1 MMKAAMSSSVS
12 QILKKIEYS
21 ADAAQP
27 RLNQKELA
35 YELEAVQDWR
45 TLSDLASAWR
55 DIGWGNNVSYS
66 RKVFIPLTHLCRD
79 VCHYCTFAKAPRVVG
94 PAFLTVEQALEIARA
109 GAAAGC
115 REALFTLG
123 DRPEARYAAARE
135 ALQQLGHASTAS
147 YVAEVAQRVR
157 AETGLLPHFNMGVLS
172 AAEYQALRPHA
183 PSFGIMLETASERLS
198 ERGGPHYGSPDK
210 HPAVRLETMRLA
222 GEAHIPI
229 TSGIL
234 IGIGETR
241 RERLE
246 SLFALRDL
254 HDRYGHLQEVIVQ
267 NFRAKAGTKMVN
279 APEPS
284 MDELCWTTAAARLIL
299 GSAMSIQVPPNL
311 FEGDLTD
318 LIRAGINDWGGV
330 SPITPDHV
338 NPEAPWP
345 HLERLSDVT
354 ARGGKVLVER
364 LTVYPQYIDARDQ
377 WVDPGL
383 HRDLLLHSDCGG
395 LARTDGKWIA
405 GSSTATDISSLQ
417 MQTTIPNAD
426 SISPQTIDIVNK
438 CLSGDRLEEADL
450 VHLFKVRGND
460 FAYVTQTANR
470 LRQETNGDNITYV
483 VNRNINYTNVCQYH
497 CNFCAFSKGRV
508 EESLREKPYIVELD
522 EIRRRVREA
531 WDRGATEVCLQGG
544 IHPDYTGHT
553 YLDIC
558 SAAKTE
564 CPDIHIHAFSPL
576 EIMHGAQ
583 SLGRTVKAFLSDLKK
598 AGLST
603 LPGTAAEILDDE
615 VRRQIC
621 PDKLNTQEWL
631 TVIRTAHE
639 LGLRTTATIMFG
651 HVESYRHWAQHIL
664 KLIELQRNTRG
675 LTEFVPLPFVHEE
688 APLFRRNR
696 SHQGPTLREAVLMHT
711 VGRLAFHGL
720 IDNIQTSWVK
730 MGEQG
735 SQLCLQAGVNDLGG
749 TLMNESISRA
759 AGAAHGQE
767 LPPVA
772 MAALAAR
779 LGRTAVQRTTLYG
792 RVSIERQQ
800 AAQAALPLTPVKYVK
815 AGRLVRGEGHQVLRT
830 VAS

>member
-1 MMKAAMSSSVS
+1 MPNLVS
-12 QILKKIEYS
+12 NPIYRMIQEVERS
-21 ADAAQP
+21 AKGSQP
-27 RLNQKELA
+27 RLDDKALA

-45 TLSDLASAWR
+45 ELAGLASAWR
-55 DIGWGNNVSYS
+55 DIGWGNVITYS

-79 VCHYCTFAKAPRVVG
+79 VCHYCTFAKAPRVIG
-94 PAFLTVEQALEIARA
+94 QAFLTVDQALDIARA
-109 GAAAGC
+109 GAAVGC

-123 DRPEARYAAARE
+123 DRPEARYAAARD
-135 ALQQLGHASTAS
+135 ALQQLGHATTAD

-172 AAEYQALRPHA
+172 AAEYQMLRPHA
-183 PSFGIMLETASERLS
+183 PSFGLMLETASERLS

-210 HPAVRLETMRLA
+210 HPAARLETLRLA

-254 HDRYGHLQEVIVQ
+254 HDRYGHVQEVIIQ
-267 NFRAKAGTKMVN
+267 NFRAKPGTKMVN

-284 MDELCWTTAAARLIL
+284 MDELCWTTAVARLIL

-311 FEGDLTD
+311 FDGDLTD

-330 SPITPDHV
+330 SPVTPDHV

-345 HLERLSDVT
+345 HLDRLSEDT
-354 ARGGKVLVER
+354 DRGGKTLTER
-364 LTVYPQYIDARDQ
+364 ITVYPAYIEERDR
-377 WVDPGL
+377 WIDPGL
-383 HRDLLLHSDCGG
+383 HADVLRHSDCSG
-395 LARTDGKWIA
+395 LATSDIWKA
-405 GSSTATDISSLQ
+405 GS
-417 MQTTIPNAD
+417 TTIGDIACLAVTPTASQVD
-426 SISPQTIDIVNK
+426 RVGSQTIDIVEK
-438 CLSGDRLEEADL
+438 CVAGERLEEAEL
-450 VHLFKVRGND
+450 VHLFNARGHD
-460 FAYVTQTANR
+460 FTHVTHTADR
-470 LRQETNGDNITYV
+470 LRRQTKGDTITYV

-497 CNFCAFSKGRV
+497 CNFCAFSRGPIQ
-508 EESLREKPYIVELD
+508 EDLREKPYIVDLN
-522 EIRRRVREA
+522 EIRRRVKEA

-544 IHPDYTGHT
+544 IHPDYTGRT

-558 SAAKTE
+558 EAAKTE
-564 CPDIHIHAFSPL
+564 CPDMHIHAFSPL
-576 EIMHGAQ
+576 EVLHGATT
-583 SLGRTVKAFLSDLKK
+583 LGTSISAFLSDLKS

-631 TVIRTAHE
+631 TVVRSAHE
-639 LGLRTTATIMFG
+639 LGLRTTCTIMFG
-651 HVESYRHWAQHIL
+651 HVESYKHWARHIL
-664 KLIELQRNTRG
+664 RLAELQRDTGG

-688 APLFRRNR
+688 APLFKKKGAR
-696 SHQGPTLREAVLMHT
+696 QGPTLREAILMHA

-730 MGEQG
+730 MGEHG
-735 SQLCLQAGVNDLGG
+735 AQLCLQAGANDLGG

-767 LPPVA
+767 MPPAA
-772 MAALAAR
+772 MEALAAR
-779 LGRTAVQRTTLYG
+779 LGRNAMQRTPLY
-792 RVSIERQQ
+792 RNVSPERQQ
-800 AAQAALPLTPVKYVK
+800 ASHAAPALVPVRFTK
-815 AGRLVRGEGHQVLRT
+815 AGRLVRGHGHQVLSE
-830 VAS
+830 AEQ